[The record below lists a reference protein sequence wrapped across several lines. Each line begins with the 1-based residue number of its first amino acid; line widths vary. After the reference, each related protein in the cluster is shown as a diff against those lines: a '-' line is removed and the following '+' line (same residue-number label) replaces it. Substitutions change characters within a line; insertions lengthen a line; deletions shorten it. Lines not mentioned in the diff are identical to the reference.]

1 MLQIGVKECLR
12 LLAFAGLLTYSLS
25 TKVAVA
31 NSACEPPVA
40 GEYLL
45 LIVSQTEAEQD
56 LARRTLPSD
65 VESEV
70 CRYVDDLVTR
80 VAGFED
86 QLIAEDW
93 AAYIKS
99 NSGLRSYVVKPDTV
113 SQRPPTRRVVSRS
126 PASELDTEPRSI
138 EQPLTQPRPQ
148 PRPQP
153 LTQPRPRAEQAAFN
167 PRRLG
172 SGYAV
177 LVDYL
182 NQPEL
187 AAEVEELTGVEV
199 GLASYG
205 QRPYLLVT
213 QTNDLQT
220 ATSTLQKLSNR
231 GFFSLMVESRRVML
245 ISPNINP

>member
-1 MLQIGVKECLR
+1 MVQKIGVKEGLS
-12 LLAFAGLLTYSLS
+12 LSAFAIFLASFSLGA
-25 TKVAVA
+25 KIAVA
-31 NSACEPPVA
+31 ESACEPPEA

-45 LIVSQTEAEQD
+45 LIVSETAGEQD
-56 LARRTLPSD
+56 LARRTLPND

-70 CRYVDDLVTR
+70 CLYVDDRVTR
-80 VAGFED
+80 VGGFED

-99 NSGLRSYVVKPDTV
+99 NSGLQAYVVKSDTV
-113 SQRPPTRRVVSRS
+113 SQSPPARQVGNLQG
-126 PASELDTEPRSI
+126 ASELETEPRSI
-138 EQPLTQPRPQ
+138 EQPR
-148 PRPQP
+148 
-153 LTQPRPRAEQAAFN
+153 TQPRPRAEQARFN
-167 PRRLG
+167 PRRLN

-187 AAEVEELTGVEV
+187 AAELQEIVGAEV

-220 ATSTLQKLSNR
+220 ATSTLQNLSDR
-231 GFFSLMVESRRVML
+231 GFFSLIVDSRRVML
-245 ISPNINP
+245 ISPNVNP